1 MGFLTT
7 LRSKY
12 ELYRLEQRYTRRET
26 RTTFKSG
33 AVYVDGEYIYQNG
46 PPVSPGEGP
55 SESGPWSPR
64 NGSGGSLAGSSTPGS
79 PMSGSGS
86 GSANA
91 GKEETRAP
99 WGR

>member
-1 MGFLTT
+1 MGLLDT

-46 PPVSPGEGP
+46 APVSPGEGP
-55 SESGPWSPR
+55 GDGPGPWTPKSGNASGVASPTTSSGPS
-64 NGSGGSLAGSSTPGS
+64 S
-79 PMSGSGS
+79 PMSGSEHS
-86 GSANA
+86 GR
-91 GKEETRAP
+91 GP
-99 WGR
+99 WGRMPER